1 MSITGLSSDTGKPY
15 KKSLHR
21 RNDSDE
27 LDVFEAARYF
37 SGYNIEAGA
46 GYNGAVYTQKVM
58 REDHKHSWRGG
69 RVSLDVPMRNPLPHH
84 LHQHS
89 HTVEKQILKE
99 KKYKQPSSPGGRLAS
114 FLNSLFNQ
122 TSSKKKKSKSTT
134 QSMKDD
140 AESPGGRRKRR
151 SSISHFR
158 SSGTTDTKSLY
169 SSSSSGFMTP
179 PPYTHTPTKGY
190 KEFRS
195 CSDHRQIVSLP
206 KQNGIVKSIA
216 FRNEILDDK
225 KNTDLSWLEE
235 KYKFNDGFSDQKVP
249 RNRGNQHLE
258 KDRTWVDQYPSEE
271 KECRK
276 FDEVD
281 DGTESDS
288 SSDLFELQ
296 NYDLAGTYSN
306 GLPVYETTRMDSI
319 KRGAVPISNGTL

>member
-1 MSITGLSSDTGKPY
+1 
-15 KKSLHR
+15 
-21 RNDSDE
+21 
-27 LDVFEAARYF
+27 
-37 SGYNIEAGA
+37 
-46 GYNGAVYTQKVM
+46 
-58 REDHKHSWRGG
+58 
-69 RVSLDVPMRNPLPHH
+69 
-84 LHQHS
+84 
-89 HTVEKQILKE
+89 
-99 KKYKQPSSPGGRLAS
+99 
-114 FLNSLFNQ
+114 
-122 TSSKKKKSKSTT
+122 
-134 QSMKDD
+134 MKDD
-140 AESPGGRRKRR
+140 DESPGGRRKRR

-206 KQNGIVKSIA
+206 KQNVGIVKSIA